1 MFGIRKPMFDG
12 LKLLFETIG
21 DADNT
26 YNWMYNEINKNG
38 QVSAKKLFDK
48 LEMSGNN
55 VCSYHLGW
63 KKISNIHIK
72 STDDGYAILYLPY
85 PKKIRPNKE
94 DI

>member
-38 QVSAKKLFDK
+38 QVSAKKA
-48 LEMSGNN
+48 
-55 VCSYHLGW
+55 V
-63 KKISNIHIK
+63 
-72 STDDGYAILYLPY
+72 
-85 PKKIRPNKE
+85 
-94 DI
+94 